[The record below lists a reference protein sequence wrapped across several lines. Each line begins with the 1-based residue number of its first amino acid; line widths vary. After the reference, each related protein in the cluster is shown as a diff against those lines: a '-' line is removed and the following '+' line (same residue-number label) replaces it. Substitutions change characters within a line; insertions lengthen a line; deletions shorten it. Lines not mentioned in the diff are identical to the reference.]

1 MKIDINIEQAQK
13 TLAALGVS
21 LDSMYSF
28 YPDATKPLVRPSDLS
43 ISARTYYYWSQ
54 NGLVKAD
61 EKGEWAKLNLV
72 EVLWVKIIDAIR
84 GLGLPVN
91 DVKTIK
97 EMLHMDVYTK
107 MAEYSNEITKIFEKN
122 ISDKYTLKMIKDYM
136 ALNKNN
142 PELIPSHY
150 KVLATPLGSI
160 IATIL
165 LQNKKVNLFVYKEEG
180 QCKIAIEGFQ
190 YQDIA
195 LAAIARAKKLPHI
208 FVCINDLLED
218 FIDNSK
224 TQKFSE
230 EFGLIASQ
238 EKEILNV
245 IRDGKVR
252 EIVIKKDQEENLTIT
267 TTSRGELSDDK
278 VQLIKRILSMNMY
291 DDVRVVLR
299 NKKHIYLESK
309 TKKKVMTR

>member
-1 MKIDINIEQAQK
+1 MKINITLEQGQK
-13 TLAALGVS
+13 TLAALNVNI
-21 LDSMYSF
+21 DSMYSF
-28 YPDATKPLVRPSDLS
+28 YPDATNPLVKPSDLG

-61 EKGEWAKLNLV
+61 EKGEWAKLNLM
-72 EVLWVKIIDAIR
+72 EVMWVKIIDSLR
-84 GLGLPVN
+84 SLGFPVN
-91 DVKTIK
+91 DIKTIK
-97 EMLHMDVYTK
+97 EMLHMDVYNK

-122 ISDKYTLKMIKDYM
+122 ISDKYTLKLMRDYI

-142 PELIPSHY
+142 PELISTHY

-160 IATIL
+160 FATIL

-190 YQDIA
+190 CQDIA

-208 FVCINDLLED
+208 FICINDLLED

-224 TQKFSE
+224 TQKFGE
-230 EFGLIASQ
+230 EFGLINLE
-238 EKEILNV
+238 EKEILNA
-245 IRDGKVR
+245 IRDRKVS

-278 VQLIKRILSMNMY
+278 VQLIKRILSMNLY